1 MPKLTRLRLVCV
13 GHPKARFDDVVLNFQ
28 DAASNPADTTLWLRN
43 GGGKSSLLNLFFA
56 VVRPDKRDFLGN
68 KAEQKKRKLEDYVQ
82 ENDRSV
88 VIAEWETD
96 GERDSLELA
105 GTRERLLTGVFYE
118 RRTGGGELRRLY
130 FTCKVA
136 SQHSETTLEGLP
148 IFRLDGARKARRPLS
163 AFRQEWQ
170 NLRDT
175 HPHLNVSATEHQV
188 EWAEWLEQARIDPEL
203 FSYQLRMN
211 QREGGA
217 DDLFKFD
224 EAEDFVDFLLDMVLD
239 PSLANGVRTNIET
252 FRRELKDRNETLLPM
267 RELLGG
273 LLSRLDPIS
282 HIRHDRDELAEGLSA
297 TAARLSAL
305 AARLHS
311 EIEAHQAEGQRRGS
325 DAEESRKE
333 AAIAQGRAR
342 ALEKRVAW
350 LDRHIASQ
358 LVQATKIQDDE
369 ARARH
374 AEAQRS
380 LKIWQAASYLRE
392 ALRFERDAAQYR
404 EDLAHKHKEQA
415 PLIRELAAAASAFA
429 AALLHQQ
436 AALKKEEEA
445 SRDSE
450 KALHGEADRLR
461 NESATSQAQ
470 ASTAIEEARGLE
482 ERLKEGKK
490 ELEFLR
496 TQGVVLKDETP
507 EHAAQRL
514 SSIIQDAVEALAEAA
529 AGQAQL
535 RGERSAT
542 EQAREASAREAA
554 QTAQRA
560 SNGSEVLRAAE
571 IQRRKLE
578 TDAALLRLLQLES
591 LDLEA
596 SAESVVDALRRRLR
610 EAAESLVSLRIQR
623 SADERALFSLEQIGL
638 LPPSRDAEKVLKA
651 VRETVPS
658 AWSGWTYLSQ
668 NTPDLPGARRK
679 AVQNDPLLAL
689 GVVVRDEDF
698 EKARSAVRAS
708 SLSLETPIALF
719 KQSTLERK
727 TVPEGLVLGPD
738 SDAYFDLAAGKEEL
752 IRKRREA
759 DSATARIDEISQE
772 RAQAEGLL
780 RSVEAQTAAYPKG
793 WFRRQEAI
801 VQADEAAR
809 AKAEAAV
816 KEAVAAIA
824 RFDDALS
831 QLAEDAKAAVSRKE
845 QALRATALVE
855 SYAKTYGSKIP
866 AWEKSLGEA
875 RERKSRAEKRS
886 QERLSAAREAEAAAA
901 EAVLVWTRRSQEQRV
916 ISDRLQGVLPHVQ
929 GASPKPKQGKIDML
943 ATTFEHLA
951 DVFEKKVDEAGLK
964 RAATDRDRDALRS
977 RKMFA
982 DALSKG
988 AIIEKEVQKALDGLS
1003 DHSAVERCAEDAQQQ
1018 LMAMTG
1024 ALGNLKK
1031 ALEAYEM
1038 RRSAAD
1044 LLYTQLGVTERDRPK
1059 EDSVLARAEQEIADK
1074 RVDIQNESRRA
1085 VALEEK
1091 AREHQDAA
1099 KDAVQAGELAQLA
1112 RESVEGMTTRFSTL
1126 LGKAAK
1132 AQAIEPQLV
1141 GDSKSELREI
1151 EHRLGTAQKVSEA
1164 LDEKRR
1170 EQMSKFRGFVL
1181 EPRFR
1186 NLTSELVQRFSTIDD
1201 AALEA
1206 SVANYRED
1214 LSLHLQITEQH
1225 IADKEKHRDLLVQQ
1239 MFSVAEE
1246 GLGLLRRAQRQSVLP
1261 ATLPTLGGSQF
1272 LHISLTV
1279 SDDPA
1284 DRRARLGE
1292 LVDEWVN
1299 TGEVPSA
1306 IGLIQQAIRKLA
1318 RPIRVKV
1325 LNPDP
1330 DVKAQAV
1337 DITEMSRFSG
1347 GERLTCAILLYCTL
1361 AQLRA
1366 RTRGLSRSPSSVL
1379 LLDNPIGRAS
1389 RPKFIELQRSV
1400 AREMGV
1406 QLIYTTG
1413 VDDYGAL
1420 HALPNTIRLRNS
1432 RVSRATGEKLVEVD
1446 HADESAIATA
1456 QVARKESS
1464 AGANN

>member
-13 GHPKARFDDVVLNFQ
+13 GHPKARFDDVILNFQ
-28 DAASNPADTTLWLRN
+28 DAASNPADSTLWLRN

-68 KAEQKKRKLEDYVQ
+68 KAEQKKRKLEDYIQ
-82 ENDRSV
+82 DNDRSV
-88 VIAEWETD
+88 VVAEWETD

-118 RRTGGGELRRLY
+118 WRAGGGDLRRLY
-130 FTCKVA
+130 FSCKVA
-136 SQHSETTLEGLP
+136 SQHSETTLDGLP
-148 IFRLDGARKARRPLS
+148 IFRLDGARKARRSLS

-175 HPHLNVSATEHQV
+175 HPHLNVTATENHV

-252 FRRELKDRNETLLPM
+252 FRRELKERNETLLPM
-267 RELLGG
+267 RELLAG
-273 LLSRLDPIS
+273 LLSRLEPIS
-282 HIRHDRDELAEGLSA
+282 QIRHKRDELAEGLGM

-305 AARLHS
+305 ATRLGS
-311 EIEAHQAEGQRRGS
+311 EIEVHQAENLRLS
-325 DAEESRKE
+325 SEADESRKE
-333 AAIAQGRAR
+333 AATAQARAR
-342 ALEKRVAW
+342 TLEKRVAW
-350 LDRHIASQ
+350 LDRHVASQ
-358 LVQATKIQDDE
+358 LVQATKMQDDE

-404 EDLAHKHKEQA
+404 EDLSRKHKEQA
-415 PLIRELAAAASAFA
+415 PLIRDLAAAASAYA

-445 SRDSE
+445 SRASE
-450 KALHGEADRLR
+450 KALHDEADRLR
-461 NESATSQAQ
+461 NESAAAQ
-470 ASTAIEEARGLE
+470 AHASSAVEEARGLE

-490 ELEFLR
+490 ELEQLR

-507 EHAAQRL
+507 EHAAKRL
-514 SSIIQDAVEALAEAA
+514 ASSIQDAVDALAETV

-535 RGERSAT
+535 RGEREAT
-542 EQAREASAREAA
+542 EHAREASAREAA

-560 SNGSEVLRAAE
+560 SLGSEVLRAAE
-571 IQRRKLE
+571 TQRRKLE

-596 SAESVVDALRRRLR
+596 SAESVVEALRRRLR
-610 EAAESLVSLRIQR
+610 EAAETLVSLRIQR

-651 VRETVPS
+651 VREKVPS

-668 NTPDLPGARRK
+668 NTPDAAGARRK

-698 EKARSAVRAS
+698 EKARAAVRES
-708 SLSLETPIALF
+708 SLNLETPIALF
-719 KQSTLERK
+719 RQSSLEGK
-727 TVPEGLVLGPD
+727 KAPDCLVLGPD

-759 DSATARIDEISQE
+759 DSATAQIDEISQE
-772 RAQAEGLL
+772 RAQMEGLL
-780 RSVEAQTAAYPKG
+780 RSVETHAASYPKG
-793 WFRRQEAI
+793 WFRRQEAAI
-801 VQADEAAR
+801 QADESAR

-816 KEAVAAIA
+816 KEAVATIA
-824 RFDDALS
+824 RFDGALS

-845 QALRATALVE
+845 QALRATTLVE
-855 SYAKTYGSKIP
+855 SYTKTYGSKLP
-866 AWEKSLGEA
+866 AWEKSLTEA
-875 RERKSRAEKRS
+875 RERKTRTEKRA
-886 QERLSAAREAEAAAA
+886 QERLTSAREAEVAAA
-901 EAVLVWTRRSQEQRV
+901 EQVLVWTQLSQEQRG

-929 GASPKPKQGKIDML
+929 GVSPKPKQGKLDEF
-943 ATTFEHLA
+943 ATTFQHLA

-988 AIIEKEVQKALDGLS
+988 VIIEKEVQKALDGLA
-1003 DHSAVERCAEDAQQQ
+1003 DHSSVERSAEDAQQQ
-1018 LMAMTG
+1018 LMTMTG

-1031 ALEAYEM
+1031 ALETYET

-1044 LLYTQLGVTERDRPK
+1044 QLCVQLGVSERDRPK

-1074 RVDIQNESRRA
+1074 RVDIQNESRR
-1085 VALEEK
+1085 VIALEER

-1099 KDAVQAGELAQLA
+1099 KDAAQAAELACLA
-1112 RESVEGMTTRFSTL
+1112 RESVEGMTARFSTL
-1126 LGKAAK
+1126 LGQAAK
-1132 AQAIEPQLV
+1132 SSAIEPQPV
-1141 GDSKSELREI
+1141 ADSKTELREI
-1151 EHRLGTAQKVSEA
+1151 EHRLGAAQKGSES
-1164 LDEKRR
+1164 LDEQRR
-1170 EQMSKFRGFVL
+1170 EQMSKLRGFAL
-1181 EPRFR
+1181 GASFR
-1186 NLTSELVQRFSTIDD
+1186 NLRSELVQRFSAIDD

-1206 SVANYRED
+1206 GVSNFRED
-1214 LSLHLQITEQH
+1214 LSLHLQVTEQH
-1225 IADKEKHRDLLVQQ
+1225 IADKEKHRELLVQQ

-1246 GLGLLRRAQRQSVLP
+1246 GLGLLRKAQRQSVLP

-1272 LHISLTV
+1272 LHINLTV
-1279 SDDPA
+1279 PDDPA

-1306 IGLIQQAIRKLA
+1306 IGLIQQAVRRLA

-1389 RPKFIELQRSV
+1389 RPKFLELQRAV

-1432 RVSRATGEKLVEVD
+1432 RVSRATGQKLVEVEPS
-1446 HADESAIATA
+1446 DESVIETA
-1456 QVARKESS
+1456 QISRKEPS
-1464 AGANN
+1464 AGATN